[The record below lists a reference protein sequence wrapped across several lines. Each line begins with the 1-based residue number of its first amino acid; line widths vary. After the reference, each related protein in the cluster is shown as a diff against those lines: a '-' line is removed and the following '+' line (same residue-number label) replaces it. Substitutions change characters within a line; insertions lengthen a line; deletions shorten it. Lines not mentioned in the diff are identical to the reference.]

1 MNFNEFQQECN
12 RTANANI
19 NWEQANLNW
28 ALGIAGEAGEYC
40 ELIKKHTFHG
50 KKPLDLDAA
59 RKELGD
65 VLYYVAMAAKNL
77 QLSLDEVARANVDK
91 LRARYPEGFVN
102 GGGIRSADSKEARF
116 REAYKDTLPK
126 ETQSKNNDAEDDGC

>member
-1 MNFNEFQQECN
+1 MNFNEFQQECT
-12 RTANANI
+12 RTANPNI

-65 VLYYVAMAAKNL
+65 ILFYVAMAAKNL
-77 QLSLDEVARANVDK
+77 HLSLEEVAKANLTK
-91 LRARYPEGFVN
+91 LRARYPKGFEE
-102 GGGIRSADSKEARF
+102 GGGIR
-116 REAYKDTLPK
+116 
-126 ETQSKNNDAEDDGC
+126 NNDKDNDGN

>member
-1 MNFNEFQQECN
+1 MNFNEFQQECS
-12 RTANANI
+12 RTSNPNEG
-19 NWEQANLNW
+19 WERSNLNW

-59 RKELGD
+59 KKELGD

-77 QLSLDEVARANVDK
+77 QISLDEVAQANVDK
-91 LRARYPEGFVN
+91 LRARYPNGFVE
-102 GGGIRSADSKEARF
+102 GGGIRN
-116 REAYKDTLPK
+116 PK
-126 ETQSKNNDAEDDGC
+126 KLQITRNNDQENDGC

>member
-12 RTANANI
+12 RTANPNI

-50 KKPLDLDAA
+50 KKPLDLNS
-59 RKELGD
+59 LGCSSPPPLFLITEKYFGSG
-65 VLYYVAMAAKNL
+65 VK
-77 QLSLDEVARANVDK
+77 K
-91 LRARYPEGFVN
+91 
-102 GGGIRSADSKEARF
+102 
-116 REAYKDTLPK
+116 TLK
-126 ETQSKNNDAEDDGC
+126 I

>member
-12 RTANANI
+12 RTANPNI

-116 REAYKDTLPK
+116 KEAYRGTFPK
-126 ETQSKNNDAEDDGC
+126 EAQSKNNDDEDDGC

>member
-1 MNFNEFQQECN
+1 MNFNEFQQECS
-12 RTANANI
+12 RTANLNV
-19 NWEQANLNW
+19 NWEQLNLNW

-77 QLSLDEVARANVDK
+77 HLSLDEVARANVDK
-91 LRARYPEGFVN
+91 LKARYPDGFVE
-102 GGGIRSADSKEARF
+102 GGGIRD
-116 REAYKDTLPK
+116 PK
-126 ETQSKNNDAEDDGC
+126 KLKITKNNDRDDDGN